1 MGDVV
6 TIRHF
11 NPESDAKQVHDIW
24 INGLEQ
30 TVESKN
36 WLLRPFWKLLFYLM
50 ARNAVRSNGDVGP
63 SGQNLFKHWCQDNQ
77 NRCLLVAE
85 KDVTRKD
92 ETPNAIVGCIAI
104 IRGTNCKVN
113 AIVNREDVTFSVW
126 KMSVAGDF
134 RRQGVG
140 RKLIMAGEKWAVE
153 NGCKTMKMVTANP
166 VASRFYQN
174 QGYKTIHP
182 SFFFGW
188 LGSWYEKQI
197 CPLGTVHVHK
207 RNVSELSMK

>member
-30 TVESKN
+30 TVKSKN
-36 WLLRPFWKLLFYLM
+36 LLLRPIWKLLFYLM
-50 ARNAVRSNGDVGP
+50 AHNAVRSNGDVGP
-63 SGQNLFKHWCQDNQ
+63 SGQNLFKHWCQDNR

-85 KDVTRKD
+85 KDVIKKD
-92 ETPNAIVGCIAI
+92 ERPNVIVGCIAI
-104 IRGTNCKVN
+104 IRGTDCKIN
-113 AIVNREDVTFSVW
+113 AIVDQEDITFSVW
-126 KMSVAGDF
+126 KMSVAEDF

-140 RKLIMAGEKWAVE
+140 RKLIEAAEKWAAE
-153 NGCKTMKMVTANP
+153 KGCKKMKMVTANP
-166 VASRFYQN
+166 VASKFYQK
-174 QGYKTIHP
+174 QGYKSIHP
-182 SFFFGW
+182 NFCFGW

-197 CPLGTVHVHK
+197 
-207 RNVSELSMK
+207 